1 MKQKIDPNMNTI
13 IFIGGMIDIALLFIS
28 VGMWLWSIFGYSI
41 LSAEERRAS
50 AELSSAAGTLFWIFV
65 AYTFF
70 FGIFVNVVMP
80 IDNHNNRRV
89 NRKRNNNRNTHYRQK
104 PFCEECGCPDVI
116 VFVDGTCECQGC
128 GYTWRE

>member
-1 MKQKIDPNMNTI
+1 MGNRKESDMYTI
-13 IFIGGMIDIALLFIS
+13 IFIGGMIDLALLFIS

-41 LSAEERRAS
+41 LSAEERKAS

-80 IDNHNNRRV
+80 IDNHKNRRV
-89 NRKRNNNRNTHYRQK
+89 NRKRNNSRNNHYRQK
-104 PFCEECGCPDVI
+104 LFCEECGCPDVI
-116 VFVDGTCECQGC
+116 VFDDGTCECQGC